1 MIGERKPL
9 VPCTKDS
16 FGFIEGH
23 GFNEF
28 DISSA
33 ICLDH
38 KEKFDVA
45 YKPKL
50 EKGRH
55 IKIALLRCD
64 RMMEIKYKVEC
75 RTTSEAYDY
84 FAEVDI

>member
-1 MIGERKPL
+1 M
-9 VPCTKDS
+9 
-16 FGFIEGH
+16 
-23 GFNEF
+23 
-28 DISSA
+28 
-33 ICLDH
+33 CLDH

-64 RMMEIKYKVEC
+64 RMMELKYKVDC
-75 RTTSEAYDY
+75 RTTLEAYDY